1 MELVWN
7 NSHPNRTIYRPGAW
21 ELVHGNRTSRI
32 IPAEEIQAIADRKL
46 NQGANKVFNNS
57 QTLLLPYICF

>member
-46 NQGANKVFNNS
+46 DHRVKEGFNNS
-57 QTLLLPYICF
+57 QSLLVPYICF